1 MSLHTHHVLLMAG
14 PAPQVDYSRS
24 ILLRPMI
31 ALHRPATV
39 FDALLAISQAPI
51 DLVIAEP
58 RTPRGPTR
66 GLADQLK
73 NNRGL
78 RRPKLLRVGGAQELA
93 ESWPLPTTIFD
104 AAGEMAEFDYA
115 VSELLGLGMRRHRRH
130 LIRQRVAG
138 RGGLLLG
145 STLKLSLGGMLLSAS
160 QPLSVGDRLPLELLD
175 LDNGPLAL
183 TVRVL
188 RREPPPPDA
197 PGAMLYALEFLD
209 PTPAQRHALLAL
221 LETEGREPLARNG

>member
-1 MSLHTHHVLLMAG
+1 MSHHTHHVLLMAG

-66 GLADQLK
+66 ALADQLK

-93 ESWPLPTTIFD
+93 EPWALP
-104 AAGEMAEFDYA
+104 AATFQADREMAEFDHA
-115 VSELLGLGMRRHRRH
+115 VSDLLGLGVRRHRRH

-145 STLKLSLGGMLLSAS
+145 STLKLSLGGMLLSSS
-160 QPLSVGDRLPLELLD
+160 QPLTPGDRLGLELLD
-175 LDNGPLAL
+175 LERGPLAVS
-183 TVRVL
+183 VRVL
-188 RREPPPPDA
+188 RREPPPADE
-197 PGAMLYALEFLD
+197 PGALLYALEFLD
-209 PTPAQRHALLAL
+209 PTPAQRHTLRAL
-221 LETEGREPLARNG
+221 LEAEGCEPLARYA